1 MKIEKTIEASKLQ
14 LVQGISEFTET
25 PTANEIRKLIS
36 EDIVS
41 VFDYECK
48 DFSIDAL
55 AGGTLEI
62 C

>member
-25 PTANEIRKLIS
+25 STANEIRKLIS

-41 VFDYECK
+41 VFDY
-48 DFSIDAL
+48 
-55 AGGTLEI
+55 
-62 C
+62 